1 MFGDLELLRGD
12 KFSRKCT
19 WKKENRVVGG
29 GRSSNI
35 EKEISKL
42 LVFIA
47 KVYFCFRKVG
57 NLVTPATGSKKPLNL
72 KTQMVAPKFDIR

>member
-1 MFGDLELLRGD
+1 MTNLVESVLE
-12 KFSRKCT
+12 RKKIGSLVVEGPAIL
-19 WKKENRVVGG
+19 KKKLGN
-29 GRSSNI
+29 
-35 EKEISKL
+35 L

>member
-1 MFGDLELLRGD
+1 MTNLVESVLE
-12 KFSRKCT
+12 RKKIGSLVVEDPAIL
-19 WKKENRVVGG
+19 KK
-29 GRSSNI
+29 
-35 EKEISKL
+35 ISKL

>member
-1 MFGDLELLRGD
+1 MTNLVESVLE
-12 KFSRKCT
+12 RKKIGSLVVEDSAIL
-19 WKKENRVVGG
+19 KK
-29 GRSSNI
+29 
-35 EKEISKL
+35 ISKL